1 MRETLTDLAR
11 RAGGLA
17 LTMLVVSFLVFLTLE
32 LNVEGVAVKVLG
44 QFSTPDQR
52 HAWLSENGYLD
63 PFAIRYLRWLADFV
77 RGHWGTSTYYH
88 EDILK
93 LILPRLGA
101 SAILAGGALLVM
113 IPLSL
118 ILGVAAGAKEGSA
131 LDRSISLVSIITTS
145 IPEFATAVFLSA
157 VFVIGLGWLPG
168 VSTMA
173 AGLSLR
179 ELILPVSVLALSSTG
194 YIARMTRASMA
205 EVMAQPYIRM
215 ARLKG
220 ASPARIILAHAL
232 RNALITPVT
241 VIMLQI
247 PWILSGV
254 IVVEVFFAYRG
265 FGTLLYQASLNADV
279 YLVEAC
285 AMVSVLTVVVS
296 QTIADL
302 IYVRLDPRLSPGGG
316 RHS

>member
-1 MRETLTDLAR
+1 MREAAAFLAKR
-11 RAGGLA
+11 LGGLA
-17 LTMLVVSFLVFLTLE
+17 LTMLAVSFLVFLVLE

-52 HAWLSENGYLD
+52 QAWLTENGYLD
-63 PFAIRYLRWLADFV
+63 PFALRYLRWLAEFV

-93 LILPRLGA
+93 LIAPRLGA
-101 SAILAGGALLVM
+101 SALLAGGALLVM
-113 IPLSL
+113 IPISL
-118 ILGVAAGAKEGSA
+118 ALGVAAGAKEGSI
-131 LDRSISLVSIITTS
+131 LDRSISLAAIITTS

-173 AGLSLR
+173 GGFSLK
-179 ELILPVSVLALSSTG
+179 ELILPVSVLALASTG
-194 YIARMTRASMA
+194 YIARMTRAAMA

-220 ASPARIILAHAL
+220 ASPGRIILRHAL

-285 AMVSVLTVVVS
+285 AMVSVLVVVIT
-296 QTIADL
+296 QIIADL
-302 IYVRLDPRLSPGGG
+302 IYVRLDPRLSAKAGHP
-316 RHS
+316 